1 MLWEERMKVERAEE
15 RAKLPKKPVVK
26 QDDYEV
32 EAIKGQKLQKM
43 VNTSLKQFLL
53 CHCLTHSHQV
63 KGKHSKEKQKKRQT
77 LLRKTKT
84 WNFVSK

>member
-32 EAIKGQKLQKM
+32 EAIKGQKQKKIS
-43 VNTSLKQFLL
+43 NTS
-53 CHCLTHSHQV
+53 
-63 KGKHSKEKQKKRQT
+63 
-77 LLRKTKT
+77 
-84 WNFVSK
+84 